1 MLVGTAHLEA
11 VEGVSALAEAGAGL
25 SILAGVHDVVPEAHC
40 KAPLRLDQRKHLHR
54 HVGLVQRCGARHD
67 QLPKQGCMLK

>member
-25 SILAGVHDVVPEAHC
+25 SILAGMHDVVPEAHC
-40 KAPLRLDQRKHLHR
+40 KAALRLD
-54 HVGLVQRCGARHD
+54 
-67 QLPKQGCMLK
+67 